1 MKKGANRRKYSL
13 EFKQEAIS
21 LAEKIGV
28 CEAQKTAANFKR
40 TRDFASF
47 LLSGVLLHTSLN
59 IIY

>member
-28 CEAQKTAANFKR
+28 CEAQKNSSK
-40 TRDFASF
+40 
-47 LLSGVLLHTSLN
+47 L
-59 IIY
+59 